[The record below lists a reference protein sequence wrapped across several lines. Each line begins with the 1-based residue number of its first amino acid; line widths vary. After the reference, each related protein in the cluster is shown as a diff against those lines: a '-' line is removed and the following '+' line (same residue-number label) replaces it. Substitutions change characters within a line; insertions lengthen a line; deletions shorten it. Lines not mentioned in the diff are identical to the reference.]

1 MDGQID
7 QNVPP
12 MFGDLIKSLNINFI
26 YLRVYMWPDTT
37 ELQTFNP
44 CFIALKLP
52 MHGGCSCALEV
63 LVYIQL

>member
-1 MDGQID
+1 
-7 QNVPP
+7 
-12 MFGDLIKSLNINFI
+12 
-26 YLRVYMWPDTT
+26 MWPDTT

-44 CFIALKLP
+44 CFIALKLS